1 MSRLADAE
9 RLRRGRFDAGTGS
22 APADRVEYGAMST
35 RTPTVLL
42 VDQDDAWREAL
53 ADVLRTE
60 CRVLRAAS
68 GETALGM
75 LTREEVDVLLV
86 DLASRASRRS
96 RRCAS
101 RERTST

>member
-1 MSRLADAE
+1 
-9 RLRRGRFDAGTGS
+9 
-22 APADRVEYGAMST
+22 MST

-53 ADVLRTE
+53 GNVLRQQ

-86 DLASRASRRS
+86 DLVQPGIWAGSRP
-96 RRCAS
+96 CAS
-101 RERTST
+101 PARTSS